1 MHADCLYI
9 WTKFESIMTSG
20 SSRYPVVDRII
31 SENLNSRAREDIVKS
46 SEIEKIISPFD
57 DVLRIVT

>member
-1 MHADCLYI
+1 
-9 WTKFESIMTSG
+9 MTSG

>member
-1 MHADCLYI
+1 
-9 WTKFESIMTSG
+9 MTSG

-46 SEIEKIISPFD
+46 SEIEKEIISPFD

>member
-46 SEIEKIISPFD
+46 SEIEIISPFD

>member
-9 WTKFESIMTSG
+9 WTTFESIMTSG

-31 SENLNSRAREDIVKS
+31 SENFNSRTREDIVKS

-57 DVLRIVT
+57 NVLRIVT